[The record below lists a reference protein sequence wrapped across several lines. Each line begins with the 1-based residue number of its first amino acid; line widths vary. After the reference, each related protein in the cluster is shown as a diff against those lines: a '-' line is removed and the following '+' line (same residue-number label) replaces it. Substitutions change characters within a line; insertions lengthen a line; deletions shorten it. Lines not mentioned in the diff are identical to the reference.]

1 MRVLML
7 KRWCTAQING
17 LSVAF
22 ENANMKN
29 LFRMIID
36 KLIHVYICRM
46 INIVIAD
53 DNFLVRAGL
62 RSVLTQ
68 CEDFQVVAEVTC
80 DAELNDALA
89 VFTADVVMM
98 DYTSPGFTLNNVYR
112 WVKRSPHLKWVAI
125 TGNENG
131 AVMVGALRGG
141 FQSYIRKDCDFHE
154 IIDSIKETHHGARFF
169 CGKVLDQIRRENIN
183 VADLQIL
190 EADCN
195 AVVISDRE
203 LEVIRYIAEGYTN
216 GEIAERL
223 FLSQHTVNTHRKNI
237 MQKLGVNNTAA
248 IVMYAVKTKLVS
260 PNKFLFSTDSV
271 VV

>member
-1 MRVLML
+1 
-7 KRWCTAQING
+7 
-17 LSVAF
+17 
-22 ENANMKN
+22 
-29 LFRMIID
+29 
-36 KLIHVYICRM
+36 M
-46 INIVIAD
+46 INVVIAD

-68 CEDFQVVAEVTC
+68 CDDYQTVAEVTN

-89 VFTADVVMM
+89 VFSVDVVLM
-98 DYTSPGFTLNNVYR
+98 DYTATGFTLNNVNR
-112 WVKRSPHLKWVAI
+112 WIKRAPQLKWLAI
-125 TGNENG
+125 TGNESG
-131 AVMVGALRGG
+131 SVMVGALRGG

-154 IIDSIKETHHGARFF
+154 IIDSIKETYNGSRFF

-183 VADLQIL
+183 VEDLQIL

-223 FLSQHTVNTHRKNI
+223 YLSQHTINTHRKNI

-260 PNKFLFSTDSV
+260 PNKFLFSADSAV
-271 VV
+271 VQ

>member
-1 MRVLML
+1 
-7 KRWCTAQING
+7 
-17 LSVAF
+17 
-22 ENANMKN
+22 
-29 LFRMIID
+29 
-36 KLIHVYICRM
+36 M
-46 INIVIAD
+46 INVVIAD

-68 CEDFQVVAEVTC
+68 CDDYQTVAEVTN

-89 VFTADVVMM
+89 VFSVDVVLM
-98 DYTSPGFTLNNVYR
+98 DYTAPGFTLNNVNR
-112 WVKRSPHLKWVAI
+112 WFKRAPQLRWLAI
-125 TGNENG
+125 TGNESG
-131 AVMVGALRGG
+131 SVMVGALRGG

-154 IIDSIKETHHGARFF
+154 IIDSIKETYNGSRFF

-183 VADLQIL
+183 VEDLQIL

-216 GEIAERL
+216 GEIADCL
-223 FLSQHTVNTHRKNI
+223 YLSQHTVNTHRKNI
-237 MQKLGVNNTAA
+237 MQKLGVNNTAS

-260 PNKFLFSTDSV
+260 PNKFLFSADSALS
-271 VV
+271 

>member
-1 MRVLML
+1 
-7 KRWCTAQING
+7 
-17 LSVAF
+17 
-22 ENANMKN
+22 
-29 LFRMIID
+29 MIID
-36 KLIHVYICRM
+36 KRNTAYICNM
-46 INIVIAD
+46 INVVIAD

-68 CEDFQVVAEVTC
+68 CDDYQTVAEVTN

-89 VFTADVVMM
+89 VFSVDVVLM
-98 DYTSPGFTLNNVYR
+98 DYTAPGFTLNNVNR
-112 WVKRSPHLKWVAI
+112 WFKRAPQLKWLAI
-125 TGNENG
+125 TGNESG
-131 AVMVGALRGG
+131 SVMVGALRGG

-154 IIDSIKETHHGARFF
+154 IIDSIKETYNGSRFF

-183 VADLQIL
+183 VEDLQIL

-223 FLSQHTVNTHRKNI
+223 YLSQHTINTHRKNI

-260 PNKFLFSTDSV
+260 PNKFLFSADSAV
-271 VV
+271 VQ

>member
-1 MRVLML
+1 
-7 KRWCTAQING
+7 
-17 LSVAF
+17 
-22 ENANMKN
+22 
-29 LFRMIID
+29 
-36 KLIHVYICRM
+36 M
-46 INIVIAD
+46 INVVIAD

-68 CEDFQVVAEVTC
+68 CDDYQTVAEVTN

-89 VFTADVVMM
+89 VFSVDVVLM
-98 DYTSPGFTLNNVYR
+98 DYTAPGFTLNNVNR
-112 WVKRSPHLKWVAI
+112 WFKRAPQLRWLAI
-125 TGNENG
+125 TGNESG
-131 AVMVGALRGG
+131 SVMVGALRGG

-154 IIDSIKETHHGARFF
+154 IIDSIKETYNGSRFF

-183 VADLQIL
+183 VEDLQIL

-223 FLSQHTVNTHRKNI
+223 YLSQHTINTHRKNI

-260 PNKFLFSTDSV
+260 PNKFLFSADSAV
-271 VV
+271 VQ

>member
-1 MRVLML
+1 
-7 KRWCTAQING
+7 
-17 LSVAF
+17 
-22 ENANMKN
+22 
-29 LFRMIID
+29 
-36 KLIHVYICRM
+36 M

-62 RSVLTQ
+62 RSVLAQ
-68 CEDFQVVAEVTC
+68 CEDYQMVAEVTS
-80 DAELNDALA
+80 DDELNDALA
-89 VFTADVVMM
+89 VFSVDVVMM
-98 DYTSPGFTLNNVYR
+98 DYTAAGFSLNNVNR
-112 WVKRSPHLKWVAI
+112 WVKKSPKLKWVAI

-131 AVMVGALRGG
+131 SVMVGALRGG

-154 IIDSIKETHHGARFF
+154 IIDSVKETHDGSRFF

-183 VADLQIL
+183 VDDLQIL
-190 EADCN
+190 EAECN

-203 LEVIRYIAEGYTN
+203 LEVIRFIAEGYTN
-216 GEIAERL
+216 GEIADRL

-260 PNKFLFSTDSV
+260 PNKFLFSTDTVLS
-271 VV
+271 

>member
-1 MRVLML
+1 
-7 KRWCTAQING
+7 
-17 LSVAF
+17 
-22 ENANMKN
+22 
-29 LFRMIID
+29 
-36 KLIHVYICRM
+36 M
-46 INIVIAD
+46 INVVIAD

-68 CEDFQVVAEVTC
+68 CDDYQTVAEVTN

-89 VFTADVVMM
+89 VFSVDVVLM
-98 DYTSPGFTLNNVYR
+98 DYTAPGFTLNNVNR
-112 WVKRSPHLKWVAI
+112 WFKRAPQLKWLAI
-125 TGNENG
+125 TGNESG
-131 AVMVGALRGG
+131 SVMVGALRGG

-154 IIDSIKETHHGARFF
+154 IIDSIKETYNGSRFF

-183 VADLQIL
+183 VEDLQIL

-223 FLSQHTVNTHRKNI
+223 YLSQHTINTHRKNI

-260 PNKFLFSTDSV
+260 PNKFLFSADSAV
-271 VV
+271 VQ